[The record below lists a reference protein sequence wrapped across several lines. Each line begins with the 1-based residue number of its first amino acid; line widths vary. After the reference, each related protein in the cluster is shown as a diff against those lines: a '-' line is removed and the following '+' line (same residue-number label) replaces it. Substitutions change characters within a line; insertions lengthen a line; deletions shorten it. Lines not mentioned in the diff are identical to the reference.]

1 MEKTVFLPADRYGY
15 DFIPQD
21 FLPQGKDEYW
31 LRNAQQNSRQDGQ
44 QWRRLSRAETEILV
58 RNGNYCQDWDSLLV
72 SDPFEPSLIRGSSFY
87 GLVRLGALRSV
98 ALKFHDF
105 CVPSG
110 IRNSTIISCDIGDDV
125 AIQDCSYISHYI
137 IGNGCILSCINEMQ
151 TTNHAK
157 FGNGSLKDGEDESV
171 RVWIEV
177 MNEAGGRPI
186 LPFEDIIPADA
197 FLWAAYRDD
206 KELTDRLTK
215 ITQKR
220 YGGHRGSYGTVGD
233 RSVIK
238 SCTIIKDV
246 AIGSHAY
253 IKGANKLKNLTIL
266 SSKQEPTQIGEGVE
280 MVNGIVGY
288 GCRIFYGSKAVRFV
302 MGRNCNLKYG
312 ARLVHSVMGDNSTV
326 SCCEILNNLIFP
338 MHEQHHNN
346 SFLIASLVQGMSNMA
361 AAATIGSNHNSRA
374 NDGEIRAKRGF
385 WPGLAV
391 SLKHSSC
398 FASFVL
404 IAKGEYPAE
413 LNIPMPFSLLSNN
426 TYKNRLELM
435 PAYYWVHNLYAL
447 ERNSWKVRRRDQR
460 VVKAQHIETDYLAPD
475 TAEEII
481 SAIAM
486 LETWLGDEGLS
497 SDDTTSSDDVLNE
510 NLIPCRHL
518 EHSKRGQVILRPRE
532 GIVAYRQ
539 MLRWYAVKTLAFFM
553 DERPDLNYD
562 GMAALLGTGELV
574 FSAERTPAKRVKDWV
589 NMGGQIVPAFR
600 VDELRGEIG
609 DGKLETWDAIHQV
622 YAQWQEAYPMDK
634 ARHAWA
640 VFSMLNDRP
649 GKADD
654 EPLVSAPLLKQ
665 ELAASLETRRLIS
678 DKVYETREKDF
689 RNAFKKATF
698 RNAQEMERV
707 LCPTDE
713 DPFLSQASEEERC
726 YGELVARVMARL

>member
-15 DFIPQD
+15 DFVPGD
-21 FLPQGKDEYW
+21 FLPPGKDEYW
-31 LRNAQQNSRQDGQ
+31 LRDARRRDRA
-44 QWRRLSRAETEILV
+44 WRKLSRDETETLV
-58 RNGNYCQDWDSLLV
+58 RNGNHCRDWGSLLV
-72 SDPFEPSLIRGSSFY
+72 SDPFDPSLVRGSSFH
-87 GLVRLGALRSV
+87 GLVRLGALRNV
-98 ALKFHDF
+98 LLKFHDF
-105 CVPSG
+105 CVPAG

-125 AIQDCSYISHYI
+125 AIQDCSYVSHYV
-137 IGNGCILSCINEMQ
+137 IGDGCILSCINEMQ

-157 FGNGSLKDGEDESV
+157 FGNGAIKDGEDESV
-171 RVWIEV
+171 RVWIDV
-177 MNEAGGRPI
+177 MNEAGGRSI
-186 LPFEDIIPADA
+186 LAFEDMIPADA

-206 KELTDRLTK
+206 TDLTDRLAK
-215 ITQKR
+215 ITQER
-220 YGGHRGSYGTVGD
+220 YGGYRGSYGTVGD

-246 AIGSHAY
+246 AIGGHAY

-266 SSKQEPTQIGEGVE
+266 SSKEEPTQIGEGVE
-280 MVNGIVGY
+280 LVNGIVGY

-413 LNIPMPFSLLSNN
+413 LNIPLPFSLLSNN

-460 VVKAQHIETDYLAPD
+460 VVKAQHIETDYLTPD

-486 LETWLGDEGLS
+486 LEGWLDDEGLS
-497 SDDTTSSDDVLNE
+497 SDDVLSE

-532 GIVAYRQ
+532 GIAAYNQ
-539 MLRWYAVKTLAFFM
+539 MLRWYAVKTLALFI
-553 DERPDLNYD
+553 DERPDLDYD
-562 GMAALLGTGELV
+562 GLAAILGAGE
-574 FSAERTPAKRVKDWV
+574 RVKDWV

-609 DGKLETWDAIHQV
+609 GGKLGTWDEIHQV
-622 YAQWQEAYPMDK
+622 YARWQEAYPMDK
-634 ARHAWA
+634 THHAWA
-640 VFSMLNDRP
+640 VFSLLNDSSNRP
-649 GKADD
+649 LAG
-654 EPLVSAPLLKQ
+654 APLLKC
-665 ELAASLETRRLIS
+665 ELAASLDIRRLIS
-678 DKVYETREKDF
+678 DRVYETREKDF

-698 RNAQEMERV
+698 RNAREMEGV
-707 LCPTDE
+707 LCPTDN
-713 DPFLSQASEEERC
+713 DPFMAHTREEGQRYE
-726 YGELVARVMARL
+726 ELVARVMARL

>member
-1 MEKTVFLPADRYGY
+1 
-15 DFIPQD
+15 
-21 FLPQGKDEYW
+21 
-31 LRNAQQNSRQDGQ
+31 
-44 QWRRLSRAETEILV
+44 
-58 RNGNYCQDWDSLLV
+58 
-72 SDPFEPSLIRGSSFY
+72 
-87 GLVRLGALRSV
+87 
-98 ALKFHDF
+98 
-105 CVPSG
+105 
-110 IRNSTIISCDIGDDV
+110 
-125 AIQDCSYISHYI
+125 
-137 IGNGCILSCINEMQ
+137 
-151 TTNHAK
+151 
-157 FGNGSLKDGEDESV
+157 
-171 RVWIEV
+171 
-177 MNEAGGRPI
+177 MNEAGGRSI
-186 LPFEDIIPADA
+186 LPFRDMLPADA
-197 FLWAAYRDD
+197 FLWAAFRDD
-206 KELTDRLTK
+206 TELTDRLTR
-215 ITQKR
+215 ITQER

-246 AIGSHAY
+246 AIGDHAY

-266 SSKQEPTQIGEGVE
+266 SSGDEPTQIGEGVE
-280 MVNGIVGY
+280 LVNGIVGH

-413 LNIPMPFSLLSNN
+413 LNIPLPFSLLSNN

-460 VVKAQHIETDYLAPD
+460 VIKAQHIETDYLAPD

-481 SAIAM
+481 VAIAT
-486 LETWLGDEGLS
+486 LEAWLDEEGLS
-497 SDDTTSSDDVLNE
+497 PDDALGE

-532 GIVAYRQ
+532 GIAAYRQ
-539 MLRWYAVKTLAFFM
+539 MLRWYAVRTLVLFM
-553 DERPDLNYD
+553 DERPDLSYD
-562 GMAALLGTGELV
+562 GMVELLGAG
-574 FSAERTPAKRVKDWV
+574 TPTRRVRDWV

-600 VDELRGEIG
+600 VDGLRADIGEG
-609 DGKLETWDAIHQV
+609 RLETWDAIHQV
-622 YAQWQEAYPMDK
+622 YARWRDEYPMDK

-649 GKADD
+649 SGEA
-654 EPLVSAPLLKQ
+654 LTGSPLLKQ
-665 ELAASLETRRLIS
+665 ELATSLEIRRLIS

-698 RNAQEMERV
+698 RNAREMELV

-713 DPFLSQASEEERC
+713 DPFLSHAGEEERA
-726 YGELVARVMARL
+726 YWEMVARVMARL